1 MGSRRKSH
9 DEGHENNERWL
20 LTYSDLI
27 TLLMIFFIIMYAM
40 SNISATKYEK
50 LAKSLNSAL
59 AGDNQKID
67 GGEEGSPV
75 EEIAFNDPAGG
86 DLEQMEGEEISEEEL
101 DALRAEEAQQLAEVA
116 KQVKKMMKDKGLEQ
130 EVSVST
136 SERGVVISLKDT
148 VLFESGSTAIKPDN
162 VSSLIEIGKTLKTVK
177 NYVRIEGNTDNVPIS
192 NSDFKNNWEL
202 SVMRAA
208 KVLELMVDRGGF
220 PASKISAVGYG
231 EYRPIAPNDTAA
243 NKAKNRR
250 VDIVILNQDFN
261 QSESD

>member
-1 MGSRRKSH
+1 MSRKKSH
-9 DEGHENNERWL
+9 EEAHENHERWM
-20 LTYSDLI
+20 LTYLDLI

-67 GGEEGSPV
+67 GGEEGSPTEQV
-75 EEIAFNDPAGG
+75 AFNDPPGA
-86 DLEQMEGEEISEEEL
+86 DIEEMEGEDLTEEEKE
-101 DALRAEEAQQLAEVA
+101 ALEMAEAAALAQVAQEVRE
-116 KQVKKMMKDKGLEQ
+116 MMKEKGLEQ
-130 EVSVST
+130 EVSVNI

-148 VLFESGSTAIKPDN
+148 VLFESGSTAIKSEN
-162 VSSLIEIGKTLKTVK
+162 INSLIEIGKTLKSVN

-192 NSDFKNNWEL
+192 NSNFKDNWEL

-208 KVLELMVDRGGF
+208 KVLQLIVNQSGY
-220 PASKISAVGYG
+220 PPSKISAVGYG
-231 EYRPIAPNDTAA
+231 EYRPVAPNDTYE

-250 VDIVILNQDFN
+250 VDIVILNEDFN